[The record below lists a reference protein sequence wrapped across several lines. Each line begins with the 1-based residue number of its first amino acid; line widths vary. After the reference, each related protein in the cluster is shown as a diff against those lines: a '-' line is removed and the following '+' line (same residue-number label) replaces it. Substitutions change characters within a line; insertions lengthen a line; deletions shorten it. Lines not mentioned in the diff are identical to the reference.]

1 MCPQIY
7 FLLVEAEFFSEA
19 ISVNIDNTRRDSQNI
34 SDLFTGFAVFDQMC
48 KLDLGGAQVAKTAR

>member
-48 KLDLGGAQVAKTAR
+48 KLDLGGAQ